1 MLNLACCDTHLLCQ
15 HVVPDNHCLP
25 AHVLF
30 RIWLSLTW
38 DQSYHAHRLNI
49 TCLTSICRHRLWWSY
64 VDEVRKQRDNP
75 QQPDQRTAANSR
87 AAERDRSR
95 SAKDTGD
102 VVDKA
107 YVREYLEPEQKRMRR
122 D

>member
-1 MLNLACCDTHLLCQ
+1 MLKPAWCETQPVRTAL
-15 HVVPDNHCLP
+15 PDVL
-25 AHVLF
+25 AHVF
-30 RIWLSLTW
+30 SN
-38 DQSYHAHRLNI
+38 QNCHAHQLDI
-49 TCLTSICRHRLWWSY
+49 ICLKSICRHRFWWSY
-64 VDEVRKQRDNP
+64 VDEIRKQRDNP

-95 SAKDTGD
+95 NAKDTGD

-122 D
+122 DLGL